1 MTSSAEFCLAA
12 NCVSEQRTVAN
23 INFIL
28 IIDVTLRD
36 DLRLNKRYTK
46 IQVLPHEPAST
57 LRDYFKEIVSVYCVS
72 HPEYI
77 QNALHPNIQKLL
89 MLLGT
94 SPCKPTIFRNRVR
107 KAIVNEV

>member
-23 INFIL
+23 INFVL
-28 IIDVTLRD
+28 IIDVTLTV

-46 IQVLPHEPAST
+46 IQALPHEPAST
-57 LRDYFKEIVSVYCVS
+57 LRDYVREIVSVYCVS

-77 QNALHPNIQKLL
+77 NVLHPNVQKLL
-89 MLLGT
+89 TL
-94 SPCKPTIFRNRVR
+94 
-107 KAIVNEV
+107 